1 MYALV
6 EIAGIQFEVRPNEIV
21 KVPLLDGNIGDNLTF
36 DKLLLSNSDDN
47 NLNIGKPYITGSVTA
62 KILAHGQDAKV
73 IVFHKKRRKGYRKL
87 NGHRQKFSKIEI
99 TGINL

>member
-36 DKLLLSNSDDN
+36 DKLLLSNNGDD
-47 NLNIGKPYITGSVTA
+47 LTIGKPYITGTVTA

>member
-6 EIAGIQFEVRPNEIV
+6 EIAGIQFEVRPNAIV
-21 KVPLLDGNIGDNLTF
+21 KVPLLDGQIGDNVTF
-36 DKLLLSNSDDN
+36 DKLLLSNNGDD
-47 NLNIGKPYITGSVTA
+47 LNIGKPYIPGSVTA
-62 KILAHGQDAKV
+62 KILAHGQDARV
-73 IVFHKKRRKGYRKL
+73 IVFHKKRRKGHRKL